1 MIVLAKLV
9 AAFVACF
16 VSVGLA
22 YPDLQKKYDASL
34 INVVPYNVFWHL
46 ILFGTSFTAVG
57 HVPVSLF
64 ASTISFH
71 FLQNS
76 GYLQKNS

>member
-16 VSVGLA
+16 VSIGLA
-22 YPDLQKKYDASL
+22 YPDLQKKYDAFL
-34 INVVPYNVFWHL
+34 KDVVPYNVFWHF
-46 ILFGTSFTAVG
+46 ILFGTSFAAVG

-64 ASTISFH
+64 TSTISFH

-76 GYLQKNS
+76 VFLPKNS